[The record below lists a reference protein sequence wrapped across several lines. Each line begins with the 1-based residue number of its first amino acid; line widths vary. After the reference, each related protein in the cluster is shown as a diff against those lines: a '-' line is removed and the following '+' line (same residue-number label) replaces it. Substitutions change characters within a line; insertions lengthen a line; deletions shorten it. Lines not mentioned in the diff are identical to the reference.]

1 MQDAT
6 SIEIFAKSVGAR
18 QQTEFRRLITKG
30 HSPSTKIRNPKTNA
44 VQNYISQ
51 SDAEAFHAKF
61 YTLRIMSSK
70 FGRSW
75 QRLSAELAAASI
87 KPFSPGGEN
96 FGHIYLREQV
106 DRHLEQAHR

>member
-1 MQDAT
+1 MGLTGQ
-6 SIEIFAKSVGAR
+6 FSV
-18 QQTEFRRLITKG
+18 TFNSLIAKG
-30 HSPSTKIRNPKTNA
+30 HSPSTKIRNPRTNA
-44 VQNYISQ
+44 EQMYISV

-75 QRLSAELAAASI
+75 QRLSAELAAANI

-106 DRHLEQAHR
+106 DRHFKQARR